1 MRTYVNLLSSK
12 YQKTALVRKLLVR
25 WCAVWVLGIS
35 VIAGVFWLNKE
46 QYQRTAESM
55 STAEVACMPVVEA
68 AEENSR
74 MRGQVRRFD
83 CRETLVGQLG
93 DDKPV
98 LDLLAVVSKSARAC
112 NERIVVRDL
121 HFEQQPETPKPT
133 PEKNKPTEENVAPPD
148 PEAVLT
154 IEGDALDNLAIAKFA
169 AALRDTGIF
178 REVELKSSVG
188 KSSAKLSIHSF
199 IVRCEI

>member
-1 MRTYVNLLSSK
+1 MRTYVNLLSPK
-12 YQKTALVRKLLVR
+12 YRKTALVRKLLAR
-25 WCAVWVLGIS
+25 WCAVWVLGMI
-35 VIAGVFWLNKE
+35 VIASVFWLNKR

-55 STAEVACMPVVEA
+55 SAAEAACMPVVVT
-68 AEENSR
+68 AEENTH

-93 DDKPV
+93 DDKPM
-98 LDLLAVVSKSARAC
+98 LGLLTVVSKSARVC

-121 HFEQQPETPKPT
+121 HFEQQSESPTIT
-133 PEKNKPTEENVAPPD
+133 PEKDKPPAD
-148 PEAVLT
+148 PGAVLVV
-154 IEGDALDNLAIAKFA
+154 EGDALDNLAIARFA
-169 AALRDTGIF
+169 AALRDTGLF

-188 KSSAKLSIHSF
+188 KSSPVLPIHSF